1 MMADAGPESFLPFAE
16 RLAEAS
22 GEVIRRYFRVS
33 AAEMKLESKSD
44 DTPVTIADRTAE
56 EVMRALIEKTYP
68 DHGIFGEEYGFVR
81 TDADYAWTLDP
92 IDGTKSFVTGM
103 PTFGTLISLM
113 RNGRPI
119 LGIINQPVLNERWI
133 GMAGHRSTFNG
144 RPIATSGVTR
154 LADAAQ
160 YSTDPDM
167 FRRPEDRKKVDAV
180 LAEVKSKRYG
190 GDCYSYAMLAN
201 GFVDL
206 VIEFGLKIFDFMA
219 IIPVIEGAGGVM
231 TDWSGN
237 RLTRDSDGHVVAA
250 ASAACHAAAVA
261 HLRDP

>member
-1 MMADAGPESFLPFAE
+1 MTEATPESFLPFAE

-33 AAEMKLESKSD
+33 AAEMKLEAKSD
-44 DTPVTIADRTAE
+44 DTPVTIADRSAE
-56 EVMRALIEKTYP
+56 EVMRALIEETYP
-68 DHGIFGEEYGFVR
+68 DHGIYGEEYGFVR
-81 TDADYAWTLDP
+81 TDAEYAWTLDP

-103 PTFGTLISLM
+103 PIFGTLISLM
-113 RNGRPI
+113 HEGRPV
-119 LGIINQPVLNERWI
+119 LGMINQPVLGERWI
-133 GMAGHRSTFNG
+133 GVAGRQSTFNG
-144 RPIATSGVTR
+144 QPISTSGVTK

-167 FRRPEDRKKVDAV
+167 FSRPEDRRKVDAV

-190 GDCYSYAMLAN
+190 GDCYSYALLAN

-219 IIPVIEGAGGVM
+219 LVPVIEGAGGVM
-231 TDWSGN
+231 TDWNGN
-237 RLTRDSDGHVVAA
+237 RLTRESDGHVVAA
-250 ASAACHAAAVA
+250 ASPECHAAAVA